1 MVGCYYSKNWIKLTQ
16 MQTSPLVF
24 ANLTFQ
30 PYFNSISGRD
40 FLTKHDWPV
49 LIIHSRDY
57 TSIKISRREL
67 INQGKSKHEQNN
79 PTNPEDNKVPGL
91 F

>member
-1 MVGCYYSKNWIKLTQ
+1 

-24 ANLTFQ
+24 ANLSFQ
-30 PYFNSISGRD
+30 FYFNSVSGWN

-57 TSIKISRREL
+57 TSIKILREL
-67 INQGKSKHEQNN
+67 INQGKSKHEKNN